1 MASLISFNLKDIIDN
16 KLTIEQMETLL
27 EHKTANKC
35 LNRVANEDI
44 MLNKD
49 KQKIFATMPQY

>member
-1 MASLISFNLKDIIDN
+1 
-16 KLTIEQMETLL
+16 METLL

-49 KQKIFATMPQY
+49 KQKIIGTMPQY